1 VYHRA
6 IVANDEGKYHARRS
20 SRHDSD
26 RILKILSDKIFQK
39 ILLSTID
46 SAKTVTEI
54 CLENNIPLSS
64 TYRKVQKLQEIG
76 FIYIERI
83 HIDKNRRRRRTAS
96 YRSKIKSVNLRF
108 SREGINFQLAE
119 NELRV
124 ADAS

>member
-20 SRHDSD
+20 SIRDSD

-54 CLENNIPLSS
+54 CLENNIPVSS

-83 HIDKNRRRRRTAS
+83 HIDKNRRRRIAS
-96 YRSKIKSVNLRF
+96 YRSKIKSVNLTF

-119 NELRV
+119 NKPRA

>member
-20 SRHDSD
+20 SIRDSD

-54 CLENNIPLSS
+54 CLENNIPVSS

-83 HIDKNRRRRRTAS
+83 HIDKNRRRTAS
-96 YRSKIKSVNLRF
+96 YRSKIKSVSLTF

-119 NELRV
+119 NKPRV